1 MTNRDEFL
9 ATRRHGIGGSD
20 VAPILGLSKFRTAL
34 DVFND
39 KTEQAAPQEE
49 TEAMHWGT
57 VLEDAIAKEF
67 QHRTGMKVQRVTKTL
82 RKGVDGWMIANI
94 DRAVVNPKISSRVT
108 YTNMSDGNLITT
120 DTILECKTA
129 NAFAAR
135 EWGPSQEDDIV
146 AGREP
151 TTEHKIPVYYE
162 TQVQWYLGVTG
173 ASICYVAVLIGGS
186 DYRMYRVDR
195 DDDVI
200 QALVNAC
207 SKFWFEN
214 VKKGTPPAPQTA
226 DETVALFPKDNG
238 EMVEAT
244 NEVAAKVGDL
254 INLEARIKA
263 LSEEKDAIKNFLCA
277 TIGEKT
283 GITIGGNVACTYK
296 ASTRNTVNT
305 AALKKAEPA
314 IYQQYL
320 RATTCR
326 TFRLA

>member
-1 MTNRDEFL
+1 MTDRETFL
-9 ATRRHGIGGSD
+9 EVRRHGIGGSD

-39 KTEQAAPQEE
+39 KTSNAEQQEE

-57 VLEDAIAKEF
+57 LLEDVVAKEF
-67 QHRTGMKVQRVTKTL
+67 AARTGLKVQRITKTL
-82 RKGVDGWMIANI
+82 RKGEGGWMVANI
-94 DRAVVNPKISSRVT
+94 DRAIVNPKIAGKVMYSKLSVGP
-108 YTNMSDGNLITT
+108 MITT
-120 DTILECKTA
+120 DTILECKTC
-129 NAFAAR
+129 NAFAAK
-135 EWGPSQEDDIV
+135 EWGPSQEEDIV

-162 TQVQWYLGVTG
+162 TQVQWYMGVTG
-173 ASICYVAVLIGGS
+173 AKVCYVAVLIGGS

-214 VKKGTPPAPQTA
+214 VKKGVPPAPQTA

-263 LSEEKDAIKNFLCA
+263 LSEEKDAIKDFLCA